1 MNWMTSAKK
10 RVYRKKRG
18 GVGAASSVHKRG
30 EGLHHQARQKYEA
43 NQKDAMTLLQTLQ
56 YGKSHVNRSRLAET
70 VMHNNPEWRKDE
82 EREMKRHI
90 PPDRK
95 LLRSSS

>member
-10 RVYRKKRG
+10 RVYRKKRKAG
-18 GVGAASSVHKRG
+18 GSVGAFSSSDD
-30 EGLHHQARQKYEA
+30 GLRYQAHQKYEA

-56 YGKSHVNRSRLAET
+56 FGKSQVYRSKQLTEKLS
-70 VMHNNPEWRKDE
+70 NE
-82 EREMKRHI
+82 ERETKRHI

-95 LLRSSS
+95 